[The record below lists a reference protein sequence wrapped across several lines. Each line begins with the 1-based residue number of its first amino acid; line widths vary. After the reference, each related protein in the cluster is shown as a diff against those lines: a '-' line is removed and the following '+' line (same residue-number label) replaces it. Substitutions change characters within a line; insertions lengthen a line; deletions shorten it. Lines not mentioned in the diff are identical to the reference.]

1 MTALFKEFESY
12 KVQMNQSKSLRR
24 LCYIMAM
31 LLSDGAYHDLFWD
44 EFMDENDVKRFT
56 EENFFIEH
64 YDRLV
69 SIFPKARYM
78 FNKKKFL
85 DE

>member
-12 KVQMNQSKSLRR
+12 KVQVNQSKSLRR
-24 LCYIMAM
+24 LCYIMTM

-44 EFMDENDVKRFT
+44 EFMDENDVRRFS

-64 YDRLV
+64 YDRLIG
-69 SIFPKARYM
+69 IFPRARYM
-78 FNKKKFL
+78 FNKKRFL

>member
-1 MTALFKEFESY
+1 MTALFREFESY
-12 KVQMNQSKSLRR
+12 EVQVNQPKSLRR
-24 LCYIMAM
+24 LCYIMTM
-31 LLSDGAYHDLFWD
+31 LLSDGAYFDFFEDDIFD
-44 EFMDENDVKRFT
+44 EKRAEDFS

-69 SIFPKARYM
+69 GIFPRARAM
-78 FNKKKFL
+78 FKKGKFL

>member
-1 MTALFKEFESY
+1 MTALFKEFES
-12 KVQMNQSKSLRR
+12 
-24 LCYIMAM
+24 
-31 LLSDGAYHDLFWD
+31 
-44 EFMDENDVKRFT
+44 
-56 EENFFIEH
+56 EENFYLEH

-69 SIFPKARYM
+69 GIFLRARYM

>member
-12 KVQMNQSKSLRR
+12 ESELKQSIALRR
-24 LCYIMAM
+24 LCYIMTM
-31 LLSDGAYHDLFWD
+31 LLSDGVYHDLFWN
-44 EFMDENDVKRFT
+44 EFMNENDARRFS
-56 EENFFIEH
+56 EENFYIEH
-64 YDRLV
+64 YDRLIG
-69 SIFPKARYM
+69 IFPRARYM